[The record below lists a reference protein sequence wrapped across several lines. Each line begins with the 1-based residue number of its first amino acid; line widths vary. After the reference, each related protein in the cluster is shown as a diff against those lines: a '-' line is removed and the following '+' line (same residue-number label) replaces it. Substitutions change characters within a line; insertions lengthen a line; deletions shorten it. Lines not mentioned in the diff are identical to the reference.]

1 MKKKVYQGGGDRR
14 KLGLTATKMKAQA
27 LPQLKVNVG
36 LVQFLAG
43 TAYITTLKMYVMFR
57 FVKKNA
63 QFDPTVRALDPTLL
77 QVLQISEKHKNVII
91 IDIINKENRHT
102 WVALRI

>member
-1 MKKKVYQGGGDRR
+1 
-14 KLGLTATKMKAQA
+14 
-27 LPQLKVNVG
+27 
-36 LVQFLAG
+36 
-43 TAYITTLKMYVMFR
+43 MYVMFR